1 MTMICAASAPP
12 AWGQGAGPAG
22 EGLVILPYRSPGV
35 PGVRAAGRLPPSG
48 VLVAAQGAIEEGVR
62 TAPGGPFNG
71 CGAPE
76 MAVRLARVAYSP
88 NADADRKVASEKLME
103 AYDAWFALEV
113 PRARRLVEE
122 ASGALE
128 RTPQTPKDL
137 ALLSDLRLLAGMIE
151 LSTDAAASRRHFD
164 SVVRLTPG
172 RKLDPRTFPP
182 HVAAALAQAEDRLRQ
197 TPVAQLNVE
206 TTPVGVA
213 LAIDGVD
220 VGRTPQSLDR
230 IAAGEHFYRLEREG
244 LQPKYGRIELEAG
257 DNPPLRQFL
266 PVATASELAAP
277 VRAAI
282 AENRSRSKAGGALA
296 KLFAAERVLVAS
308 IAADGPR
315 RYFVEMWWADAQGNA
330 SAPVAQSLPAEPA
343 ELARGLLAMTH
354 AALAAAPA
362 DPATPVTVDAE
373 ALAGDIGM
381 LAAGRADL
389 VLSAPPP
396 VWYRRKTVW
405 AATAGVIGLS
415 AFAFVAREAAK
426 PGKVDYNVTLPE
438 GSGE

>member
-1 MTMICAASAPP
+1 MICVVHAAP
-12 AWGQGAGPAG
+12 AWGQGTGPAG
-22 EGLVILPYRSPGV
+22 DGVVILPYRSPGV
-35 PGVRAAGRLPPSG
+35 PGVRGAGRLPPSG

-62 TAPGGPFNG
+62 TAPGGPFD
-71 CGAPE
+71 AFDAAE
-76 MAVRLARVAYSP
+76 TAVRLARIAYSP
-88 NADADRKVASEKLME
+88 NADADRKVAREKLME

-128 RTPQTPKDL
+128 RTPQTPQDL

-182 HVAAALAQAEDRLRQ
+182 HVATALAQAEDRLRQ

-206 TTPVGVA
+206 TTPDGVA

-220 VGRTPQSLDR
+220 IGRTPRSLDR

-266 PVATASELAAP
+266 PVATADELAAP
-277 VRAAI
+277 VRAAV
-282 AENRSRSKAGGALA
+282 AENRTRPQAGAALA
-296 KLFAAERVLVAS
+296 TLFGAERVLVAS

-315 RYFVEMWWADAQGNA
+315 RYSVEMWWADAKGDA
-330 SAPVAQSLPAEPA
+330 STPVARSISAEPA
-343 ELARGLLAMTH
+343 ELARGLIALTH
-354 AALAAAPA
+354 AALTAAPG
-362 DPATPVTVDAE
+362 DRATPVTVDAA
-373 ALAGDIGM
+373 ALAGDVGM

-389 VLSAPPP
+389 VLKPPP
-396 VWYRRKTVW
+396 TIWYRRKTAW
-405 AATAGVIGLS
+405 AAAAGVIALG

-438 GSGE
+438 NSAE